1 MRVVSISMLLLFLFA
16 TVKSQLPAF
25 QWAKSF
31 SGTNNEYCNDQV
43 LDALGNIYT
52 VGSIKGTTDM
62 DPGPG
67 TYNLTSMSI
76 GYDDIYICK
85 LTSLGE
91 FVWAKRIGGLFNDIP
106 TAIDIDNNGNLYIG
120 GTFHSTVDFDPGAG
134 VSNLSNGN
142 GGTANFL
149 LKLDLDGNFIFAK
162 KVAGSLYFHS
172 LRSLAMAS
180 SGNIYVTGTFAG
192 TSDFDPGPGVFN
204 LSTAILTNSEF
215 FLSKYDSDGN
225 LIWAKQFAG
234 DNLGSSYAI
243 DVDAL
248 ENIYVAGVFYGTC
261 DFNPG
266 PSIFN
271 LTSSISA
278 SGSVNADIFVTKLN
292 SNGDLVFA
300 KQITGLVSGNCWDMC
315 VDPLGNILMTGDY
328 KSVTDFDPGPAIYSL
343 DPGSYADCY
352 VLKLNSL
359 GNFVWARTFESVGQP
374 ESSSRGFSICTD
386 SQGNIYTAGNY
397 TGGVDFN
404 PGSGAFVL
412 NTISIANIFIS
423 KLNSNGDFSFALN
436 FEGSMTSSLAAP
448 RSITVDYFMNVVM
461 VGFFRT
467 TIDFNPLNE
476 VFNITS
482 LGGEDA
488 FVMKLKMICA
498 LNSAS
503 TLNVFSCNSY
513 NLNNQTY
520 TTTGTYTQTLLNAAG
535 CDSVI
540 TLNLTIGGSI
550 ALLSETACNSYFWE
564 GQTYTSSGL
573 YTATFTGSN
582 GCDSIR
588 KLNLTIKNSTS
599 SSSTVSICEGQTYEG
614 HSTSGTYVSTHIAAN
629 GCDSI
634 RTLYLTVKPK
644 VTTSINA
651 VICEG
656 SNFAGYTNTGTYTNT
671 YVASNGCDSIRTLNL
686 IVNPK
691 KYKNVDVF
699 ICEGS
704 SHFAGGMLQTTSG
717 VYKDTLQ
724 TTLGCDSIVTTNL
737 QVNPKPKPNLGQDR
751 NICFGTSIN
760 LSPGVFSSYGWQN
773 LSISPTFTVADTG
786 LYYVTVTNSFNCSA
800 RDSIRIN
807 EIKPLPKDFL
817 KDIDSICSYEK
828 LIVQSLKSYSSYQWS
843 TGESLNKINV
853 LNAGKY
859 WLKVTDL
866 NGCVGIDTISVYPKN
881 CKIGI
886 FFPNAFTP
894 NGDGKNDVFRPLVFG
909 NLQSFKLEIYDRG
922 GQLVYR
928 TNNYQQGWN
937 SLPNSLLY
945 STSAFVWQCTYQF
958 EGKAVEFQKGTVLLV
973 R

>member
-1 MRVVSISMLLLFLFA
+1 MRVVSISMLLFCLFT
-16 TVKSQLPAF
+16 TVKSQLPTF

-31 SGTNNEYCNDQV
+31 SGSNYESCQAQV
-43 LDALGNIYT
+43 TDALGNIYAIGT
-52 VGSIKGTTDM
+52 ISGTTDM
-62 DPGPG
+62 DPGTG
-67 TYNLTSMSI
+67 TFNLTSI
-76 GYDDIYICK
+76 GSNDIYVSK
-85 LTSLGE
+85 LNALGE
-91 FVWAKRIGGLFNDIP
+91 FVWAKRIGGLFYEAA
-106 TAIDIDNNGNLYIG
+106 TTLDIDNNGNLYIG
-120 GTFHSTVDFDPGAG
+120 GTFQSTVDFDPGSG
-134 VSNLSNGN
+134 VSNLSNVDGGN
-142 GGTANFL
+142 ATFL

-162 KVAGSLYFHS
+162 KVAGSQYSHS
-172 LRSLAMAS
+172 LWSLSIAS
-180 SGNIYVTGTFAG
+180 SGYIYATGVFTG
-192 TSDFDPGPGVFN
+192 TSDFDPGSGVFN
-204 LSTAILTNSEF
+204 LSTGGGTDSDIF
-215 FLSKYDSDGN
+215 ISKYDNSGN
-225 LIWAKQFAG
+225 LVWAKQFAG
-234 DNLGSSYAI
+234 NNGGVCWSI
-243 DVDAL
+243 DTDAQ
-248 ENIYVAGVFYGTC
+248 ENIYAAGIFYGTC
-261 DFNPG
+261 DFDPG
-266 PSIFN
+266 PSVFN
-271 LTSSISA
+271 LTSVAAGAGFNS
-278 SGSVNADIFVTKLN
+278 DIFITKLN
-292 SNGDLVFA
+292 SNGDLIFA
-300 KQITGLVSGNCWDMC
+300 KQITGLYGGDCWDMT
-315 VDPLGNILMTGDY
+315 VDPSGNIFMTGDY
-328 KSVTDFDPGPAIYSL
+328 RSVTDFDPGTSTYSL
-343 DPGSYADCY
+343 DPGIYSDCY
-352 VLKLNSL
+352 VLKLNTL
-359 GNFVWARTFESVGQP
+359 GSFIWVRTFESVGQP
-374 ESSSRGFSICTD
+374 TSNSRGFTICTD
-386 SQGNIYTAGNY
+386 NQGNIYTAGDFV
-397 TGGVDFN
+397 GGVDFN
-404 PGSGAFVL
+404 PSSGTFVL
-412 NTISIANIFIS
+412 NTISLANTFIS
-423 KLNSNGDFSFALN
+423 KLNSNGDFLFALN
-436 FEGSMTSSLAAP
+436 FEGGIASSFVQP
-448 RSITVDYFMNVVM
+448 SSITVDYLMNIIVAG
-461 VGFFRT
+461 GFNT
-467 TIDFNPLNE
+467 TLDFNPLNG
-476 VFNITS
+476 VFNMAS
-482 LGGEDA
+482 LGGADA
-488 FVMKLKMICA
+488 YIVKLSRPCA
-498 LNSAS
+498 LNSAA
-503 TLNVFSCNSY
+503 TLNIFSCNSY

-540 TLNLTIGGSI
+540 TLNLTIGVSTT
-550 ALLSETACNSYFWE
+550 LLSATACNSYFWE

-656 SNFAGYTNTGTYTNT
+656 SSFAGYTNTGTYTNT

-686 IVNPK
+686 VVNPK
-691 KYKNVDVF
+691 KYKNVDVS

-704 SHFAGGMLQTTSG
+704 SHFAGGMLHATSG

-760 LSPGVFSSYGWQN
+760 LSPGVFSTYEWQN
-773 LSISPTFTVADTG
+773 LSISPTFMVADTG

-828 LIVQSLKSYSSYQWS
+828 LIVQSLKTYSGYQWS

-881 CKIGI
+881 CKLGI

-909 NLQSFKLEIYDRG
+909 NLKSFKLEIYDRG
-922 GQLVYR
+922 GQLVFR
-928 TNNYQQGWN
+928 TSNYQQGWN
-937 SLPNSLLY
+937 LLPNSLLY

-958 EGKAVEFQKGTVLLV
+958 EGKAAEFQKGTVLLV